1 MKRFLGLIFLL
12 LFLGCSEKKNP
23 LVGVWYSC
31 TKNGVYYEMHIDN
44 NSIEVF
50 VEGIDLV
57 SILYSYQLEQDT
69 LILRREKKVETVL
82 IKIEA
87 NSLEWKYSSPSN
99 GIKSDFLKF
108 PESIEPIPKM
118 DERDTLNNWLEKV
131 ISDMKKRSQTV
142 SCPEQNESRG
152 TKT

>member
-1 MKRFLGLIFLL
+1 
-12 LFLGCSEKKNP
+12 
-23 LVGVWYSC
+23 
-31 TKNGVYYEMHIDN
+31 MHIDN